1 MSYKFAINIAGN
13 NSPLNLFPMLF
24 EHETIRDWSNEIRS
38 EDNIFALLDWALA
51 YYITPSQLKLYVL
64 ITKDDME
71 WEYKI
76 NLSNVREY
84 KKWIGTDTD
93 ELQSIIDAWRRDQK
107 LDEILEG

>member
-1 MSYKFAINIAGN
+1 MSYKFAVNIAGN
-13 NSPLNLFPMLF
+13 NGALNLFPMFF
-24 EHETIRDWSNEIRS
+24 EEETVRNWINDIRS

-51 YYITPSQLKLYVL
+51 YYIAPSQLKLYVL

-71 WEYKI
+71 CEYKI